1 MTMAVVGVVI
11 CFEFRTETILL
22 LARLMLFVVMKIT
35 IFFMYVPLQKD
46 DLLHNILTNYN
57 VFLLK
62 QYNNTPIQA

>member
-35 IFFMYVPLQKD
+35 IFFVPLQKD